1 MIDRV
6 LNFLLKQLWR
16 YIMKKTTYT
25 AAILVAALFSGAAFA
40 EMDNVDD
47 ILTGNGK
54 VSTSP
59 GTPYVWVNT
68 GSQDQDS
75 DLLYN
80 LEQIKS
86 SSPSVPFDRLSE
98 DRDNRDNLI
107 DDVS

>member
-1 MIDRV
+1 
-6 LNFLLKQLWR
+6 
-16 YIMKKTTYT
+16 MKKTTYIT
-25 AAILVAALFSGAAFA
+25 AILAAALFSGAAFA

-47 ILTGNGK
+47 VLTGNGK
-54 VSTSP
+54 VSASP
-59 GTPYVWVNT
+59 STPYVWVNT

-80 LEQIKS
+80 QDQIRS

-107 DDVS
+107 DKVS